1 MSDSLP
7 MRTKLA
13 FGVGA
18 MGEASTNWIFNA
30 LTFFYYNQ
38 ILGLSGTLTGAAV
51 FIGICFDAVS
61 DPVVGSLSDRTRSR
75 LGRRHP
81 WMFAAPLPVIA
92 SIFFIY
98 HPPDGL
104 SEWTLF
110 AWFMC
115 FLIMMRLSI
124 TLFAVPHL
132 ALGAE
137 LSDDYLE
144 RSKVMSYNNI
154 FTYACLLYTSDA
166 ADD

>member
-61 DPVVGSLSDRTRSR
+61 DP
-75 LGRRHP
+75 
-81 WMFAAPLPVIA
+81 
-92 SIFFIY
+92 
-98 HPPDGL
+98 
-104 SEWTLF
+104 
-110 AWFMC
+110 
-115 FLIMMRLSI
+115 
-124 TLFAVPHL
+124 
-132 ALGAE
+132 
-137 LSDDYLE
+137 
-144 RSKVMSYNNI
+144 
-154 FTYACLLYTSDA
+154 CLLYTSDA
-166 ADD
+166 ADE